1 MNKYAAGKG
10 TKQED
15 GISLYAIVGPDSL
28 NNAKYRFQMGGWW
41 AEEYLPLRIRFRYTL
56 PLDFEE
62 ADVYRAAHD
71 LENILLS
78 MFVSDYIPR
87 RILHFDHERTLE
99 EERAL
104 QLMTIFGQCGDPFD
118 SEKETVIKCIAQRG
132 IPFPTDWHLDIVP
145 STDSI
150 EEWFKLFSKNPSV
163 AAGVGLIQESFAA
176 INQFAG
182 THRYHNYLELSK
194 AIILMTSGLE
204 SLFFKNSE
212 DHKTDISFKFR
223 LIGAIFYEKYVTEEF
238 LSKVYRLKK
247 FSFVEI
253 RLILGAIY
261 DIRSVIAHGKAQDVF
276 RKPNQLNKWK
286 KLFKIMRIT
295 QQPDMGMFFR
305 NIVLFM
311 SLLQPHLLALIICS
325 KHELSKGAQIVD
337 EIFASEERKNP
348 GSS

>member
-1 MNKYAAGKG
+1 MNKYTGGKG
-10 TKQED
+10 TQQED
-15 GISLYAIVGPDSL
+15 GISLYAIIGPDSL

-41 AEEYLPLRIRFRYTL
+41 AEDYLPLRIKFRHTL

-62 ADVYRAAHD
+62 AEVYQAVYD

-78 MFVSDYIPR
+78 MFVNDYIPR

-99 EERAL
+99 KEKAL
-104 QLMTIFGQCGDPFD
+104 QLMTIFGQCGDPFG
-118 SEKETVIKCIAQRG
+118 SEKETVIKCFAQRG
-132 IPFPTDWHLDIVP
+132 MPFPTDWHLDIVP

-176 INQFAG
+176 INLFAG

-223 LIGAIFYEKYVTEEF
+223 LIGAIFYERYVTEGF
-238 LSKVYRLKK
+238 LREAYRLKK
-247 FSFVEI
+247 FSFTEI
-253 RLILGAIY
+253 KSILGAIY

-276 RKPNQLNKWK
+276 RKRNRLKKWRE
-286 KLFKIMRIT
+286 LFEIMSISE
-295 QQPDMGMFFR
+295 QPDMSMFLR
-305 NIVLFM
+305 NIVLCM
-311 SLLQPHLLALIICS
+311 SLLQPHVLALIRCS
-325 KHELSKGAQIVD
+325 KHELSKGAKIVD
-337 EIFASEERKNP
+337 EIFTSEE
-348 GSS
+348 G